1 MKRILFLLFIT
12 CFGWSKSQQVP
23 LGTWT
28 TQLPYANA
36 VSLCQSNNNIY
47 CATVSGLYSVDKQNS
62 YIEKY
67 TKVNGLSEIESN
79 KIAYDIDNSI
89 LIVTY
94 NNSNIDLIQNG
105 KVTNLPFLKD
115 ASIIANKTIY
125 NIALSNGFAYMATGF
140 GIVEIDLINKEIK
153 ASYLFN
159 TGSSY
164 LKVNDIYIDD
174 NLIYAATENGV
185 YLGNINSSNLLN
197 FNNWQLLNNGIS
209 TGSVAAITKFN
220 NQIII
225 AKDDVLYS
233 YNGTAWNLFLSTP
246 TFYTKDLNTSN
257 NHLHIVQHNNNSS
270 IVRIGT
276 YNGTAFDFNA
286 SQFNIAYPLEIVE
299 DQYGKIWHA
308 DLYRGLIK
316 HHDLNNSEAIYPNGP
331 ANITCKE
338 MAFMNGIL
346 YVSSSNIG
354 INWNPVGQNSGFY
367 TAKDLVWTNYNI
379 YNTDLL
385 SNFAD
390 ISIVQPIPSENKV
403 LFGAHYTGLFEFD
416 VNTKTI
422 SPKYYRINNI
432 DKYRLTGSDIDQQG
446 NIFMADAYSSEPI
459 LCRKNDGTY
468 TYFRTS
474 FLNGALTKDVVIDDY
489 NQVWIAKN
497 NASGGLVVFNH
508 NNTIDDVSDDR
519 FVNYAA
525 GEDLGNLPT
534 NHVTCMAKDLD
545 GIIWLGTP
553 QGIAIIACAGS
564 AIDYNCPAEQ
574 ICIDRNDGSGF
585 CDNLLEDQT
594 VTCIAV
600 DAGNRKWIGT
610 NTGLYLVSDDGR
622 TTLHYFT
629 TNNSPLLSN
638 EIRSLAINPDNGEV
652 IIGTS
657 KGINTYRG
665 EALTTSSAN
674 DKVMVYPNPV
684 YPNFSGDIA
693 IKGLPNNCQVKITD
707 AAGNLVY
714 ETYALGGQAIW
725 NGLLSNGQRA
735 ASGVYLIL
743 AASDDKKEK
752 VSTKFVFFH

>member
-1 MKRILFLLFIT
+1 M
-12 CFGWSKSQQVP
+12 SQQVP

-36 VSLCQSNNNIY
+36 VSICQSNSNIY
-47 CATVSGLYSVDKQNS
+47 CATVSGLYSVDKSNS

-67 TKVNGLSEIESN
+67 TKVNGLSEIETN
-79 KIAYDIDNSI
+79 KIAYDISSST

-94 NNSNIDLIQNG
+94 ANSNIDLVQNG
-105 KVTNLPFLKD
+105 KVYNLPFVKN
-115 ASIIANKTIY
+115 ASIIADKNIY
-125 NIALSNGFAYMATGF
+125 NIFTHNDFAYIATGF

-153 ASYLFN
+153 ESYLFN

-164 LKVNDIYIDD
+164 IKINDIFVSD
-174 NLIYAATENGV
+174 NGIYAATENGV
-185 YLGNINSSNLLN
+185 YFGNQNNTNLLN
-197 FNNWQLLNNGIS
+197 FNNWQLLNNGINN
-209 TGSVAAITKFN
+209 GNVNAITQYN

-225 AKDDVLYS
+225 AKDDALYS
-233 YNGTAWNLFLSTP
+233 YNGTTWNLFLSTP
-246 TFYTKDLNTSN
+246 TYFTRDLNNCN
-257 NHLHIVQHNNNSS
+257 NSIQIVQHNNNSS
-270 IVRIGT
+270 AIRIGS
-276 YNGTAFDFNA
+276 YNGNSFDFNTA
-286 SQFNIAYPLEIVE
+286 QFNIAYPLEILE
-299 DQYGKIWHA
+299 DQNNILWHA

-316 HHDLNNSEAIYPNGP
+316 HHNQNSSEVIYPNGP
-331 ANITCKE
+331 GNITCKE

-346 YVSSSNIG
+346 YVSSSNIS

-379 YNTDLL
+379 YNTALL
-385 SNFAD
+385 SDFAD
-390 ISIVQPIPSENKV
+390 ISIVQPIPAENKV

-416 VNTKTI
+416 VSTATI
-422 SPKYYRINNI
+422 IPKYYRINNI
-432 DKYRLTGSDIDQQG
+432 DKYRLTGSDIDAQG
-446 NIFMADAYSSEPI
+446 NIFMADAYSPEPI
-459 LCRKNDGTY
+459 LCRKADGSY
-468 TYFRTS
+468 IYFRTN

-497 NASGGLVVFNH
+497 SASGGLVVFNH

-519 FVNYAA
+519 YVNYAS

-564 AIDYNCPAEQ
+564 AIEYNCPAEQ
-574 ICIDRNDGSGF
+574 ICIDRNDGSEF

-594 VTCIAV
+594 VTAIAV

-610 NTGLYLVSDDGR
+610 NTGLYLVSEDGR

-629 TNNSPLLSN
+629 ATNSPLLSN

-665 EALTTSSAN
+665 DALVTSSSN
-674 DKVMVYPNPV
+674 NKVMVYPNPV
-684 YPNFSGDIA
+684 YPDFVGDIA

-714 ETYALGGQAIW
+714 DTYALGGQAIW

-735 ASGVYLIL
+735 ASGVYMVL